1 MEISEKIF
9 DPPIAFFFLYLLKN
23 LLILFIRIFNSFFTM
38 NSFGLWFNW
47 MPLSTFFVK
56 MLQVVFWPAKK
67 DLSRKRPILDQP
79 FLTSYSLDAQFDQI
93 NKCMDLLLAQ
103 GTFCTC
109 CSEAT
114 LSRRTSVS
122 WVPPPSLPCIR
133 PDSSALRHP
142 GLFPFESWKEESLR
156 GIYFAK
162 ICRFTEKRIHFWFRR
177 TT

>member
-1 MEISEKIF
+1 MEISVKIF
-9 DPPIAFFFLYLLKN
+9 APPPFSFFL
-23 LLILFIRIFNSFFTM
+23 FIFITKLAYTFYKDFQFFFFTM

-79 FLTSYSLDAQFDQI
+79 FLTSYSLDAQFDQR
-93 NKCMDLLLAQ
+93 NKCMDLLLAHV
-103 GTFCTC
+103 TFCTC

-122 WVPPPSLPCIR
+122 PPSLPCIR
-133 PDSSALRHP
+133 PDSSALCQP
-142 GLFPFESWKEESLR
+142 GLFPFESWKKE
-156 GIYFAK
+156 
-162 ICRFTEKRIHFWFRR
+162 
-177 TT
+177 